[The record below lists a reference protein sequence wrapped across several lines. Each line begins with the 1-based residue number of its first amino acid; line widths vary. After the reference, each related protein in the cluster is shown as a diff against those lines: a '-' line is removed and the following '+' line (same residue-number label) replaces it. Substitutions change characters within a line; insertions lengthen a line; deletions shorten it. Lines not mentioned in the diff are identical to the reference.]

1 MGFLPPILALL
12 ILSKLVWGGY
22 PPRILYQK
30 GFKVPENKTLSLFLI
45 LSDKV
50 LLLRNLDIS
59 ILDYSECLKPKLDPA
74 VGFKLRAGLYIY

>member
-1 MGFLPPILALL
+1 MGFLAFILALL
-12 ILSKLVWGGY
+12 ILSKLVWEWT
-22 PPRILYQK
+22 LYQK

-59 ILDYSECLKPKLDPA
+59 LLDYSECLKPKLDPA
-74 VGFKLRAGLYIY
+74 VGFKLRAGLYILI